1 MNYILIYSRISD
13 YKHHPED
20 VIGGAMLGSLVAA
33 LAHFISTNSVK
44 QGYEQLTY
52 YHCMRS
58 GAFTDGWV
66 GGVIR
71 ISPPQPPNRMKMTF
85 SPFLIFLN
93 CMFFPC
99 IKLVSP
105 TPSVVCKL
113 NHADTPGSRM
123 R

>member
-1 MNYILIYSRISD
+1 MNYIVIYSRISD

-20 VIGGAMLGSLVAA
+20 VIGGAVLGSVVAV

-52 YHCMRS
+52 YHYIRS
-58 GAFTDGWV
+58 GAFTEGW
-66 GGVIR
+66 GSYTQLS
-71 ISPPQPPNRMKMTF
+71 SPLPPNRMKMTF

-99 IKLVSP
+99 IKLVCP
-105 TPSVVCKL
+105 TPSVVSKL
-113 NHADTPGSRM
+113 NHGDTPGTRM